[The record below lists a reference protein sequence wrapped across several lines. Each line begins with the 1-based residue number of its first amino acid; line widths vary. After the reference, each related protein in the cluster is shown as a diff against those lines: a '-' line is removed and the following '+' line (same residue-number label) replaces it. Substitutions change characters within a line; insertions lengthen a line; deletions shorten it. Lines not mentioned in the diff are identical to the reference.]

1 MSGLVW
7 GSRPTPSLG
16 MLVPTGG
23 GDPIPLLKES
33 LIVGRAESC
42 DIVLRFPNVSSR
54 HCQLQLKEGYWV
66 VTDLDSRNGVKVVG
80 ERVSRKRIDP
90 GQKVS
95 IAKHEYTLEYSP
107 VDNGAV
113 GPPPI
118 EDEVDQFMNASL
130 LQRANLQRKVA
141 FEEAKRSDVKKSPP
155 APPPP
160 KPGQKRWN

>member
-1 MSGLVW
+1 MSGL
-7 GSRPTPSLG
+7 GSGATAALG
-16 MLVPTGG
+16 TLKPMGG
-23 GDPIPLLKES
+23 GDPIPLLKAD
-33 LIVGRAESC
+33 LVVGRAESC
-42 DIVLRFPNVSSR
+42 DIVLRFPNISSR

-66 VTDLDSRNGVKVVG
+66 VTDLDSRNGVKVAG

-95 IAKHEYTLEYSP
+95 IAKHDYTLEYSP
-107 VDNGAV
+107 VDNGAI

-141 FEEAKRSDVKKSPP
+141 FEEAKRGGVKKPSPST
-155 APPPP
+155 PPP
-160 KPGQKRWN
+160 KPGQKRWS